1 MSWITKTLTSS
12 IGRKVIMS
20 LTGLFLISFLLVHLS
35 GNFLLLKGDEGAAFN
50 LYTKFM
56 TTNPVI
62 RVLELGLVAGFG
74 LHIYTGLLLSR
85 INNKARPVKYH
96 YENPSVSSNW
106 FSRNMVLSGVIVL
119 LFLLLHLYNFW
130 VRYHFQGDTLN
141 VQTIDGKSY
150 LDMYQAAVETFKM
163 WWYTAVYL
171 LAFLLL
177 AFHLNHGFQSAF
189 QSLGLNHPKYNP
201 AIKGLGTLVAFAI
214 PAGFALIAIAMFL
227 KANDIIG
234 L

>member
-20 LTGLFLISFLLVHLS
+20 LSGLFLISFLLVHLT
-35 GNFLLLKGDEGAAFN
+35 GNFLLLKADEGASFN

-62 RVLELGLVAGFG
+62 RVLEIGLLLGFG
-74 LHIYTGLLLSR
+74 IHIYTGLLLSR
-85 INNKARPVKYH
+85 INNHARPVKYH
-96 YENPSVSSNW
+96 YEKPSVSSNW

-119 LFLLLHLYNFW
+119 LFLFLHLYNFW
-130 VRYHFQGDTLN
+130 VRYHFQGQTLN
-141 VQTIDGKSY
+141 VQQIDGKEY
-150 LDMYQAAVETFKM
+150 LDMYQAAFETFKM
-163 WWYTAVYL
+163 WWYTAIYL

-177 AFHLNHGFQSAF
+177 SFHLNHGFQSAF
-189 QSLGLNHPKYNP
+189 QSLGLTHQKYTP
-201 AIKGLGTLVAFAI
+201 AIKGLGTLIAVAI
-214 PAGFALIAIAMFL
+214 PAGFALIALFMFL
-227 KANDIIG
+227 KANDFIS